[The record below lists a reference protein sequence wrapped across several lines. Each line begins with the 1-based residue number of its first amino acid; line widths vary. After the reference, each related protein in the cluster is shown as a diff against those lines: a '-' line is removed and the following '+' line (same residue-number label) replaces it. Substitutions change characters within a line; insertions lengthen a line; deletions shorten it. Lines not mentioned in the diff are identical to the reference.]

1 VSNWLNEDDSSQW
14 LMILDNA
21 DDADLFLYQSGVDTL
36 AERNDAA
43 ERSLRKFLPNRL
55 NARKSM
61 VVTTRNRHVGEDLA
75 QGEPC
80 IDVGPF
86 SSQEAQDLLRS
97 KVREIINHVGE
108 QEAKKLV
115 EFLGHIPLAITQ
127 AAAYMNRNK
136 ISVSKY
142 LAALE
147 KDQQNLI
154 DHLSVELQDYR
165 RERGYPNSVFLT
177 WRLSFEQI
185 RLQEPRAAE
194 VLSLMAMLDGQQIP
208 LDLVQSPDDRDID
221 FRSAVGTLDG
231 YSLISRETGD
241 EVCAMHPL
249 VQLSIQDWL
258 AAADQKTHFTEQV
271 LQLLA
276 AKFPNGE
283 HENRL
288 TCELLLPHARA
299 VLQHALRSKSGMRNT
314 AAIFHNVAWFDW
326 QQGRYRLANEGVRK
340 AYDIRR
346 DVLGNDNISTIGSIG
361 LLGTVLSD
369 LGKYKQAEE
378 IHRQALGLRE
388 TVLGKEHPDTLT
400 SMNNLAGVLSRLGK
414 YKEAE
419 EIHRQ
424 ALGLGETVLGKEH
437 PDTLTSMNNLAGVLS
452 DLGKYKQAEEIH
464 RQALGLR
471 ETVLGKEH
479 PVTLTSMNNL
489 AGVLSR
495 LGKYKEAE
503 EIHRQALGLGETV
516 LGKEHPDTLTSMNN
530 LARVLS
536 NLGKYKQ
543 AEEIHRQVLGLRE
556 TVLGKEHP
564 DTLVSMKN
572 LALTLWNQERLEE
585 AEELE
590 VGVLETRTRV
600 LGPEHPETLSSMAN
614 LAYTWKSQS
623 RDEDA
628 IGLMEQA
635 EKLQRKI
642 LGSDHPNIINSTRA
656 LSKWLAAQEAAQS
669 ALPDT
674 AFQDL
679 HLADDNPS

>member
-61 VVTTRNRHVGEDLA
+61 VVATRNRHVGEDLA

-388 TVLGKEHPDTLT
+388 TVLGKEHPVTLT
-400 SMNNLAGVLSRLGK
+400 SMNNLAGVLSRQGK

-437 PDTLTSMNNLAGVLS
+437 PDTLTSMNNLAQVLS
-452 DLGKYKQAEEIH
+452 RLGKYKQAEEIH
-464 RQALGLR
+464 RQVLGLR
-471 ETVLGKEH
+471 
-479 PVTLTSMNNL
+479 
-489 AGVLSR
+489 
-495 LGKYKEAE
+495 
-503 EIHRQALGLGETV
+503 ETV

-530 LARVLS
+530 LAQVLS
-536 NLGKYKQ
+536 RLGKYKQ

-642 LGSDHPNIINSTRA
+642 LGSDHPNTINSTRA

>member
-61 VVTTRNRHVGEDLA
+61 VVATRNRHVGEDLA

-400 SMNNLAGVLSRLGK
+400 SMNNLAGVLSRQGK

-437 PDTLTSMNNLAGVLS
+437 PDTLTSMNNLAQVLS
-452 DLGKYKQAEEIH
+452 RLGKYKQAEEIH
-464 RQALGLR
+464 RQVLGLR
-471 ETVLGKEH
+471 
-479 PVTLTSMNNL
+479 
-489 AGVLSR
+489 
-495 LGKYKEAE
+495 
-503 EIHRQALGLGETV
+503 ETV

-642 LGSDHPNIINSTRA
+642 LGSDHPNTINSTRA